1 MPTVTTPLPTTK
13 RDPHFQDRFK
23 ITVHVELSIYLFM
36 GLTLAFILIMI
47 GVMMVFRWYYRQQ
60 LEIRLKEL
68 QQTYEPG
75 RIFLME
81 NANGNEVVQV
91 RPGPLSPPIT
101 DQTEYNVVAGYLRDD
116 KRGQL
121 F

>member
-1 MPTVTTPLPTTK
+1 MSFPTESTPK
-13 RDPHFQDRFK
+13 FDPYFEDRYK
-23 ITVHVELSIYLFM
+23 ITVHVELTLILFVS
-36 GLTLAFILIMI
+36 LTLAFIVIMI
-47 GVMMVFRWYYRQQ
+47 GVMMAFHWYYRQQ

-75 RIFLME
+75 RIFLIE
-81 NANGNEVVQV
+81 NAGNEIIQV

-116 KRGQL
+116 RRGHL
-121 F
+121 L

>member
-1 MPTVTTPLPTTK
+1 MSSVTTQSFTPK
-13 RDPHFQDRFK
+13 HDPYFEDRYKF
-23 ITVHVELSIYLFM
+23 TVHVELSLFLFM

-47 GVMMVFRWYYRQQ
+47 GVMMGFRWYYRQM

-75 RIFLME
+75 RIFLIE
-81 NANGNEVVQV
+81 NAGNEIIQV